1 MKRNSVKLNAVGEE
15 NHSPEDTVGKAC
27 SLGCCSL
34 AFILEEIWKA
44 LEAHDLEESVIKVR
58 AKQRYLKVQL

>member
-15 NHSPEDTVGKAC
+15 NHSSEDTVGEAC

-34 AFILEEIWKA
+34 AFILEEVWKA
-44 LEAHDLEESVIKVR
+44 LEAHDLGNE
-58 AKQRYLKVQL
+58 

>member
-15 NHSPEDTVGKAC
+15 NHSPEDTVGEAC

-34 AFILEEIWKA
+34 AFILEEVWKT
-44 LEAHDLEESVIKVR
+44 LEAHNLEESVMKVR
-58 AKQRYLKVQL
+58 ANQGYLKVR